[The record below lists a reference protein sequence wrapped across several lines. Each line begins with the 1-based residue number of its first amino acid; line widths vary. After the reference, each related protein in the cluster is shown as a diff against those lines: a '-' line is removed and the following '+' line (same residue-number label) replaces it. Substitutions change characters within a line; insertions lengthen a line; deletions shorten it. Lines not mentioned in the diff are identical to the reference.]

1 MFFSGGL
8 SIHIVLQTF
17 FPCEGHQHRR
27 PCGSVRSDRVW
38 GGDVFGVPCDER
50 RGHRDGHGLVRTP
63 VGHGGKDGVR
73 FVGRFIYEC

>member
-1 MFFSGGL
+1 M
-8 SIHIVLQTF
+8 
-17 FPCEGHQHRR
+17 
-27 PCGSVRSDRVW
+27 
-38 GGDVFGVPCDER
+38 FGVPCDER